1 MSNTKISYQIKNI
14 CIFYIWKASKCEIV
28 LLKWT
33 WTHISLHKEG
43 QILWVVSNVLWCRYI
58 LQRRK
63 YNIWRCSI
71 GHRTKLL
78 LVCRK
83 IILLFQRIPSF
94 YFYIIF
100 WHWFLD
106 MDRFFPFLSWQMINA
121 FFIVVMNTRRLK
133 ITMFF

>member
-1 MSNTKISYQIKNI
+1 MLIQKISYQMKNI
-14 CIFYIWKASKCEIV
+14 WIVYIWEASKCEIV
-28 LLKWT
+28 HLQWIG
-33 WTHISLHKEG
+33 THIRLHKEG
-43 QILWVVSNVLWCRYI
+43 QILWVVSNVQWYRYI
-58 LQRRK
+58 LQGRK

-78 LVCRK
+78 LGCMQ
-83 IILLFQRIPSF
+83 IILWFQRLPSF

-100 WHWFLD
+100 WHRFLD
-106 MDRFFPFLSWQMINA
+106 MDLFFPFLSWQMINA